1 MLNLKEEAGE
11 QFRNAFRGNLY
22 GPREE
27 GYEEARKSYNAMTP
41 RELQIWPKSADK
53 SHSENP
59 VQRA

>member
-41 RELQIWPKSADK
+41 RELQIWPKSAD
-53 SHSENP
+53 SA
-59 VQRA
+59 V